1 MGLADGVFEPTDA
14 ELEHERQL
22 LALKAETKA
31 DLAVFYEARP
41 K

>member
-1 MGLADGVFEPTDA
+1 LLPALFEPTDA

-22 LALKAETKA
+22 LALKAEIKA